1 MPEWNKTKRF
11 LSILLLI
18 VVVFGLF
25 LWAQRRETP
34 RAVPPLKRAIDRIPV
49 SVVVVSKA
57 SVRDSASIVGTVE
70 AFREADIYSESE
82 GLVRRVS
89 AEPGEHK
96 KTGEELF
103 RLDDDLSTIRQRKAD
118 TYYRQKKKDVERYK
132 NLYREGAISLSAYE
146 TAQLQYEDAYADFV
160 MLTRKN
166 SDATIKAPFSG
177 EVTARFVEQG
187 ELVRPGM
194 KVAHLVDLSKVKVI
208 IFVPERE
215 RLNFAEGKLL
225 QVSSDLFPGEIFQ
238 GTVKAVSDKSGRD
251 HTCRVEVLLHNSG
264 KVSFTSGMF
273 AKVLSS
279 EDDERQAI
287 LVPRVAL
294 VSGIRKPELFLVR
307 QGKAL
312 LKPFVVGREFHNNLE
327 VLSGLL
333 PGDSVVVSGQNELN
347 NGTPVVVI
355 GQQKG
360 AAEP

>member
-1 MPEWNKTKRF
+1 MPEWIKTKKF

-18 VVVFGLF
+18 AVVFGLF

-34 RAVPPLKRAIDRIPV
+34 RAVPSLKNAIDRIPV
-49 SVVVVSKA
+49 SIAIVSKA
-57 SVRDSASIVGTVE
+57 VVRDSSSIVGTVE

-89 AEPGEHK
+89 AEAGDHK
-96 KTGEELF
+96 KAGEELF
-103 RLDDDLSTIRQRKAD
+103 RLDDELSAIRQRRAE
-118 TYYRQKKKDVERYK
+118 TYYRQKKKDFERYK
-132 NLYREGAISLSAYE
+132 NLYSEGAIPLSAYE
-146 TAQLQYEDAYADFV
+146 TAQLQYEEAQADLV
-160 MLTRKN
+160 TVTRKN
-166 SDATIKAPFSG
+166 SDASIKAPFSG

-208 IFVPERE
+208 LFVPERE
-215 RLNFAEGKLL
+215 RLKFAEGKLL
-225 QVSSDLFPGEIFQ
+225 KVSSDLFPGEIFQ
-238 GTVKAVSDKSGRD
+238 GTVKAVSNKSGRD

-279 EDDERQAI
+279 EDDGRQAI
-287 LVPRVAL
+287 LVPRAAL

-307 QGKAL
+307 QGKAF
-312 LKPFVVGREFHNNLE
+312 LKPFVVGRELRNNLE